1 MPLEKFSNGVKEERM
16 AFATKDYY
24 EILGVSKNASQDD
37 IKKAYRKLARKYHPD
52 LNPGNKTAEQKFKE
66 VNEAYEVLNDPKKRA
81 EYDRLGRSPFEAG
94 GPWFEGSRTYDF
106 RDAFD
111 FGGFR
116 DIFSDLFGARTRPE
130 TTHAKGPDMVMG
142 IELSLEEAFSG
153 VTRPITFNRE
163 VICKSCNGS
172 GAESSQICS
181 TCKGTGSIKTSKGF
195 FRMSQLC
202 PDCRGTGRKI
212 TRVCHSC
219 GGRGK
224 TLQTETVKVKIPA
237 GVDTGSRVK
246 LRGMGGAGI
255 GSGPAGDLYIE
266 ITVRPHSV
274 FTRKG
279 DDIYLDLPVT
289 FGEAALGAKV
299 EVPTIDGI
307 AAMTIPPGTQ
317 GGQRFKLTG
326 KGFPSP
332 KTGVRGNQYVDI
344 KIVVP
349 KDITAKGKETIK
361 DIEALYR
368 EDPRKGT
375 VRR

>member
-1 MPLEKFSNGVKEERM
+1 MAAGV
-16 AFATKDYY
+16 KDYY
-24 EILGVSKNASQDD
+24 EILGVSKNASQDE

-52 LNPGNKTAEQKFKE
+52 LNPGNKVAEQKFKE
-66 VNEAYEVLNDPKKRA
+66 LNEAYEVLSDQKKKA
-81 EYDRLGRSPFEAG
+81 EYDQFGHSPFEG
-94 GPWFEGSRTYDF
+94 RGPWFEGFRTYDF
-106 RDAFD
+106 RDTFD
-111 FGGFR
+111 FGDFR
-116 DIFSDLFGARTRPE
+116 DVFSDLFGTKARPE
-130 TTHAKGPDMVMG
+130 TAHAKGPDMAMG

-153 VTRPITFNRE
+153 VTRPLTFNRE
-163 VICKSCNGS
+163 VTCRSCSGS
-172 GAESSQICS
+172 GAESSQICGI
-181 TCKGTGSIKTSKGF
+181 CKGTGSIKTSKGF

-202 PDCRGTGRKI
+202 PDCRGTGRKV

-255 GSGPAGDLYIE
+255 GSGPSGDLYIE
-266 ITVRPHSV
+266 ITVKQHPI

-317 GGQRFKLTG
+317 GGQRFKLSG
-326 KGFPSP
+326 KGFPAP
-332 KTGVRGNQYVDI
+332 KTGVRGNQYIDI

-368 EDPRKGT
+368 EDPRKGM